1 MPAYITSPATG
12 SPTVIDSVDAVYNLA
27 LQYARIAIGG
37 ANIKSRYSEFDKDM
51 VRYGAIIADY
61 KVRHATS
68 KAVNPQNE
76 SFGAPQYAQIE
87 KLYFADWN
95 DREYGIEIKD
105 AEAYAVVDGQT
116 SFEVFVAQIINA
128 INEGERLEANANYE
142 KIFYVD
148 LDVEPQNTA
157 LIATNPADTV
167 SVTPAGVLN
176 DLGQLEVFDYSN
188 TDKTNEEIDEDVYK
202 WIIRTVKD
210 MTQADLGSNS
220 GGFVSSANLDDIR
233 IIAPYDW
240 LTDTNV
246 TFLSRVYNLE
256 KTDVLAKIVETP
268 ALSNI
273 ITGDGYTGHGIIVC
287 HKNALGRVVRYRS
300 DMSEFVRQRWS
311 RWFGREVV
319 DMYYFNKYEKCMGLV
334 FTKKTT

>member
-1 MPAYITSPATG
+1 MPAYITSPTTG
-12 SPTVIDSVDAVYNLA
+12 APTVIDSVDGVYNLA

-51 VRYGAIIADY
+51 VQYGAIIADY
-61 KVRHATS
+61 KIRHVTS
-68 KAVNPQNE
+68 TEVNPNNNN
-76 SFGAPQYAQIE
+76 FGGPKYAQVE

-95 DREYGIEIKD
+95 DREYGVEIKD
-105 AEAYAVVDGQT
+105 AEAYAVVDGNT

-142 KIFYVD
+142 KIFYSND
-148 LDVEPQNTA
+148 TTKPA
-157 LIATNPADTV
+157 LIVMKDDGGIFMRDG
-167 SVTPAGVLN
+167 SILN
-176 DLGQLEVFDYSN
+176 NLGQLEFFDN
-188 TDKTNEEIDEDVYK
+188 TETEKTNDEIDEDVYK

-220 GGFVSSANLDDIR
+220 GGFVSSANLEDIR

-246 TFLSRVYNLE
+246 TFLSRVFNLE
-256 KTDVLAKIVETP
+256 KTDVLARIVETP
-268 ALSNI
+268 ALVEPYPEASS
-273 ITGDGYTGHGIIVC
+273 TAYGIIVC

-334 FTKKTT
+334 FTKANV